1 MIKYPKSCCGFE
13 PDNIAECKETLKEF
27 HMEGCSAKFKLMI
40 EENASLIIGAGVTVG
55 LLQILGVIFSC
66 LLIRKIRASA
76 GYEPQFN
83 NYS

>member
-13 PDNIAECKETLKEF
+13 PDNPAECQATMKEF
-27 HMEGCSAKFKLMI
+27 HMDGCTAKFKKMI
-40 EENASLIIGAGVTVG
+40 EDNASLIIGASVTIG

-66 LLIRKIRASA
+66 LLIRKIRSSA

-83 NYS
+83 NYG